1 MASPVMTTSNV
12 AGNLLASTA
21 IAASGNTTFDVD
33 YSTKIEGLI
42 QLSVTFGTVAATSGI
57 QVDVYHRIGSGPA
70 IDTEPITGL
79 TIPST
84 AGTTKRRSLRLPIG
98 RYRVKL
104 TNLDSSNSVTLVTA
118 TDDTFDGMS

>member
-1 MASPVMTTSNV
+1 MASPVMTTTNT
-12 AGNLLASTA
+12 AGNLLASAT

-33 YSTKIEGLI
+33 CSAKINSQI

-57 QVDVYHRIGSGPA
+57 QVDVYRRIGSVPA
-70 IDTEPITGL
+70 IDTESVTGL

-84 AGTTKRRSLRLPIG
+84 TATTKRKSLVLPTG

-104 TNLDSSNSVTLVTA
+104 TNLDATNSVTLVTA